1 MNPVDVKSHTLT
13 EYRLM
18 IPYIIP
24 THITGSFQNSPKP
37 SKFNDLGS
45 ITGRNPQVDRHE
57 VPDEGRAGA
66 RTVG

>member
-1 MNPVDVKSHTLT
+1 
-13 EYRLM
+13 M